1 MINYFKK
8 EFLRITFF
16 LIALILI
23 YISINLTF
31 FSEKSITNILAM
43 NEEISNLKKEL
54 QILNNK
60 EINLLNKIRFLSLE
74 NLDFDYIS
82 ELAQKNIGLIK
93 QDNVLVILD
102 E

>member
-54 QILNNK
+54 QFLNNK

>member
-1 MINYFKK
+1 MINYFRK

-54 QILNNK
+54 QFLNNK